1 MIDSET
7 SVPIDKIENAFLSL
21 HGVKLFLQRDDL
33 LHKEISGNKWRKLK
47 YNIQDFKKG
56 NYSQMITFGGAFS
69 NHIAATAAAGKQFDI
84 PTIGIIRGEQQQT
97 LNPTLLFA
105 TEKGMKLMF
114 VSRSDYKK
122 KEQSNFLQHLHAQF
136 PNSFVVPEGGANY
149 NGIKGCEEITKYSP
163 DFDIVCSPCGTG
175 STLTGIISSLK
186 EHANAIGIPVLKNAY
201 FLEHE
206 IKKQLQALN
215 CEHKQWQLNFE
226 YHMGGYAKFNE
237 KLHVFIQQFF
247 KDHDIKLDPIYTG
260 KMMFGLYDMIAKGQL
275 ENKTILAIHT
285 GGLQGIKGYE
295 SRYRQ
300 LFP

>member
-1 MIDSET
+1 
-7 SVPIDKIENAFLSL
+7 
-21 HGVKLFLQRDDL
+21 
-33 LHKEISGNKWRKLK
+33 
-47 YNIQDFKKG
+47 
-56 NYSQMITFGGAFS
+56 
-69 NHIAATAAAGKQFDI
+69 
-84 PTIGIIRGEQQQT
+84 
-97 LNPTLLFA
+97 
-105 TEKGMKLMF
+105 
-114 VSRSDYKK
+114 

-163 DFDIVCSPCGTG
+163 DFDIVCCPCGTG

-201 FLEHE
+201 FLEDE

-215 CEHKQWQLNFE
+215 CDHKQWHLNFD

-247 KDHDIKLDPIYTG
+247 KDHGIKLDPIYTG
-260 KMMFGLYDMIAKGQL
+260 KMMFGLYDIIAKGQL